1 MQYAILQ
8 YDYYPLWAIF
18 LLNNVYFLFALVIV
32 SQKMCKFAKWW
43 NTIKIND
50 IMTEEQKNQIIE
62 SGKQYFRD
70 IIIPNHLKGLEKL
83 SLEKFKINPFLV
95 NYLAAFLCGNT
106 EPESLAKALV
116 YPRILGTSI
125 NTSFGQN
132 IQVFISSL
140 AQIAGCASGIDGIDI
155 EFDDAIDG
163 RKKYCQCK
171 AGPQTINK
179 DDVATIL
186 GHFKHL
192 HNKARLDRLSIQ
204 IDDMIVGVLYGED
217 DELSSHYKII
227 NSHYP
232 VYCGAEFWEHLTGDK
247 QFYHRLAKAFGEVV
261 EEDNIDGS
269 QLIMEKISDIAKEI
283 EEKGGL

>member
-1 MQYAILQ
+1 M
-8 YDYYPLWAIF
+8 
-18 LLNNVYFLFALVIV
+18 
-32 SQKMCKFAKWW
+32 K
-43 NTIKIND
+43 
-50 IMTEEQKNQIIE
+50 EEQKESIIN
-62 SGKQYFRD
+62 SGKSYFRQ
-70 IIIPNHLKGLEKL
+70 IIIPNHLKGLRNLKL
-83 SLEKFKINPFLV
+83 KDFKINPFLV

-132 IQVFISSL
+132 IQIFISQL
-140 AQIAGCASGIDGIDI
+140 AEVAGCASGIDGIDI
-155 EFDDAIDG
+155 EFVDALDG

-192 HNKARLDRLSIQ
+192 INKARLDRLSVQ
-204 IDDMIVGVLYGED
+204 IDDMIVGVLYGEESD
-217 DELSSHYKII
+217 LSGHYKILD
-227 NSHYP
+227 SHYS
-232 VYCGAEFWEHLTGDK
+232 VYCGADFWEHLTGDK

-269 QLIMEKISDIAKEI
+269 HMIIDKIKEIAKEI